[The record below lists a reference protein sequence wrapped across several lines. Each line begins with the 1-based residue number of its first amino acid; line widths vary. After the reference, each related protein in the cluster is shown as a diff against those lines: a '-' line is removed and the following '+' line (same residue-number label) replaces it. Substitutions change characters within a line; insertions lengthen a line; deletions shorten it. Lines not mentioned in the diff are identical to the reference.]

1 MKKSVVRLWRLFVG
15 GVFVFFLL
23 IILAMLGVFGKMPTT
38 EELENPSNN
47 LTTQVFLGEDSLYTE
62 FFLENRRYCDF
73 DSISP
78 NVISALV
85 STEDERFYDHSGI
98 DFEALGRSIVGVITF
113 NRKGGGSTISQ
124 QLAKN
129 LFPRENVTMW
139 KLPFIKLKEWI
150 MAVRL
155 ERNFTKNEILA
166 LYLNKVEFS
175 DHTFGIYNAAM
186 HFFDT
191 EPKNLSVEQAATL
204 VGMLK
209 ATSMYNPRRNPE
221 HSTTRRNTVLYKMYD
236 NKRLSRSDYE
246 RYSSIPMKLDLQK
259 KKSQIF
265 TFAPYYRAA
274 LETELKEFLS
284 QHKKRNGEPYNLYT
298 DGLKIYCTLDPD
310 LQTKAERIVE
320 DHVKRM
326 NRIIYHQ
333 PNVRY
338 GHIWKKY
345 EKHFLLSLR
354 RTEHFKRLEESGMA
368 DSNIMKVM
376 NTPRKMKIFAW
387 NSAHEKDTTLSP
399 IDSLKFMKTILQA
412 GFAAMDPISGE
423 VKAYVGGT
431 DFKYFRFDHNAYY
444 ARRQVGSVIKPLL
457 YCQAITQG
465 KTPCDVIPS
474 RRVFFPEHGYYR
486 GDHSRTG
493 PMQMKDGLA
502 YSKNPIAVNILKIVG
517 YEKSFISFLRKCG
530 VTSELRPYPSIALG
544 AAQISMMEMLRAYT
558 MFPNQG
564 INTKPMFF
572 TRIEDRNGNVLF
584 DLEPEIREVITEEE
598 AYIMTQMMSGTVD
611 YGTGKNM
618 RYKYGVKSDMG
629 GKTGTTNDNADAWF
643 IGYTPQLLGGVWV
656 GFNDHWMRFT
666 NGRIGQ
672 GAYMAMPIWGR
683 FFREVLY
690 DEKSEYDP
698 RAEFIPPVS
707 MEGKSICGLGKVNAP
722 RDYNAV
728 PERQKRRRPKP
739 KKKKA
744 MTQLQEEINDAQE
757 AVDNNNEY
765 Q

>member
-1 MKKSVVRLWRLFVG
+1 MKKSIVRLWRLFIA
-15 GVFVFFLL
+15 GVFIFSLL
-23 IILAMLGVFGKMPTT
+23 IILAILGVFGKMPTT

-47 LTTQVFLGEDSLYTE
+47 LTTQVYLGEDSLYTQ
-62 FFLENRRYCDF
+62 FYLENRRYCDF

-78 NVISALV
+78 NVIEALV

-98 DFEALGRSIVGVITF
+98 DFEALGRSIVGVLTF

-129 LFPRENVTMW
+129 LFPRENVTIW

-175 DHTFGIYNAAM
+175 DHTFGIFNASK
-186 HFFDT
+186 HFFDKV
-191 EPKNLSVEQAATL
+191 PLDLDVEEAATL

-209 ATSMYNPRRNPE
+209 ATSMYNPRRNPDL
-221 HSTTRRNTVLYKMYD
+221 STTRRNTVLYKMYD
-236 NKRLSRSDYE
+236 NNRLSRSEYE
-246 RYSSIPMKLDLQK
+246 QYSSKPMALNLQEK
-259 KKSQIF
+259 ESHINS
-265 TFAPYYRAA
+265 FAPYYRSA
-274 LETELKEFLS
+274 LESELKEFLA
-284 QHKKRNGEPYNLYT
+284 QHKKSNGEPYNLYT
-298 DGLKIYCTLDPD
+298 DGLKIYCTLDPN
-310 LQTKAERIVE
+310 LQAKAESIVE

-333 PNVRY
+333 YNVRN
-338 GHIWKKY
+338 GTIWKKY
-345 EKHFLLSLR
+345 NKHFMLSLH
-354 RTEHFKRLEESGMA
+354 RTDHYRKLKEGGMA
-368 DSNIMKVM
+368 DSNIMTVM
-376 NTPRKMKIFAW
+376 QTPRKMKIFSW
-387 NSAHEKDTTLSP
+387 NSEHEKDTTLSP
-399 IDSLKFMKTILQA
+399 MDSLKFMKTILQA

-431 DFKYFRFDHNAYY
+431 DYKYFRYDHNAYY

-465 KTPCDVIPS
+465 KTPCDVIPA
-474 RRVFFPEHGYYR
+474 RRVFFPGHGYYR

-493 PMQMKDGLA
+493 PMRMKDGLA

-517 YEKSFISFLRKCG
+517 YEESFISFLRKCG

-584 DLEPEIREVITEEE
+584 DLEPEINEVITEEE

-666 NGRIGQ
+666 NGRLGQ

-683 FFREVLY
+683 FFHDVLY
-690 DEKSEYDP
+690 DAKSEYDP
-698 RAEFIPPVS
+698 RAEFSQPLS
-707 MEGKSICGLGKVNAP
+707 MKGKSICGMRTGNQP
-722 RDYNAV
+722 RDYNAP
-728 PERQKRRRPKP
+728 PENRKRRRPA
-739 KKKKA
+739 KKKKP

-757 AVDNNNEY
+757 PVENNNEY